1 MPTKIFKKPRKSQF
15 GIVKGTPSVN
25 ALAVRAVMLKANN
38 LSLALKLVLENP
50 GGTSRATI
58 SSQTGITRAT
68 SSRLVDELVEMNLLE
83 ELATVTQTENNTEL
97 ARIGEVKETV
107 GKSEGLPARF
117 YESRKPGSYHRKSSR
132 FPLLARHLSIA

>member
-1 MPTKIFKKPRKSQF
+1 
-15 GIVKGTPSVN
+15 
-25 ALAVRAVMLKANN
+25 MLKANN

-107 GKSEGLPARF
+107 GKSEGLPTRF

-132 FPLLARHLSIA
+132 LPQLAQHLSIA